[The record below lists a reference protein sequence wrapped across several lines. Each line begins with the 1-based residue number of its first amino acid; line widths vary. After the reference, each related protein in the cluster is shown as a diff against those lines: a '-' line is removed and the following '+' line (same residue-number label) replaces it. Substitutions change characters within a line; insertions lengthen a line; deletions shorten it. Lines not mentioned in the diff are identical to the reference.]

1 MEEGNI
7 RKVRKDL
14 GREDEIKMM
23 QVMGVERRLGKVIE
37 EEGELRGEVGWESGN
52 VRERARGERAR
63 GERKEDWGRED

>member
-37 EEGELRGEVGWESGN
+37 EEGELRGEVGWESGK